1 MADWDSLYIYYLSGT
16 GNARLSSQWIDEEAQ
31 GRGLKTVVQQIDR
44 LENIIMPSPHE
55 KPLIGFAFPTHGFN
69 AAPIMLRFIAGFP
82 RGLGKEIFLLN
93 TRAGMKLYKIFMP
106 GLSGIALVMPAFILW
121 LKGYK
126 CIGFRPVDMPSNWIP
141 LHPGIRKNVIESI
154 IARCEP
160 IVRKFANKVLSG
172 KKVYRG
178 LYSLPVDLIISP
190 IAAGYYLGG
199 RFFLSKTFIA
209 NSDCNNCGL
218 CIKECPTSSI
228 IYVRNRPYWKL
239 TCESCMRCLNNCPQR
254 AIEAA
259 HGMATGIMILVT
271 SANAWLI
278 TKIINLLGI
287 APEAWWWKVLSQF
300 IMIGVMVAVAAV
312 VYLAMH
318 FAMGLKPVR
327 FLVRFTS
334 LTTIPGWRRYRYL
347 KDGRLKTKD
356 KRLTNGVRKF
366 REAEQKT
373 QERR

>member
-1 MADWDSLYIYYLSGT
+1 MAERDSLYIYYISGT
-16 GNARLSSQWIDEEAQ
+16 GNARLASNWIADEAQ
-31 GRGLKTVVQQIDR
+31 KRGMKTVIQQIDR
-44 LENIIMPSPHE
+44 LENIIMPSEEE

-69 AAPIMLRFIAGFP
+69 AAPIMLRFMAGFP
-82 RGLGKEIFLLN
+82 RGLGKEIFLVN

-126 CIGFRPVDMPSNWIP
+126 CIGFRPVDLPSNWIP
-141 LHPGIRKNVIESI
+141 LHPGIRKKVIESI

-160 IVRKFANKVLSG
+160 IVRRFANKIISG
-172 KKVYRG
+172 KRVYRG
-178 LYSLPVDLIISP
+178 LFSLPVDLLISP

-239 TCESCMRCLNNCPQR
+239 TCESCMRCLNSCPQR

-259 HGMATGIMILVT
+259 HGMAAGIMILIT
-271 SANAWLI
+271 SVNTWLLMR
-278 TKIINLLGI
+278 IIDSLGI

-300 IMIGVMVAVAAV
+300 IMIGVMIAVATV
-312 VYLAMH
+312 VYLIMH
-318 FAMGLKPVR
+318 FAMGFKPVR
-327 FLVRFTS
+327 FLVRYTS

-347 KDGRLKTKD
+347 KDKRQKIKVNGRKD
-356 KRLTNGVRKF
+356 
-366 REAEQKT
+366 
-373 QERR
+373 